1 MRPIALLAVLPVAI
15 VCAAPASASYPGR
28 DGELAAVWN
37 QFDRGGDSDFE
48 LRLVTPTGTVLRR
61 VAACSRPEP
70 SYEPPSGECPA
81 RPGLLVAGRPAGLR
95 ARRAAGRGRRRRLR
109 RDRAP
114 AADRP
119 RQRAR
124 VSPGGSRLVFTGVRS
139 GRRNLYVVNPDGT
152 NLRQLT
158 RGRGRAPNW
167 SVRQQIAY
175 VSAYRI
181 YRLDPRA
188 TRPRRVLLARG
199 DNLNWSTTG
208 LSVAYQR
215 PGDLYRVPA
224 RAGSRRVLLVRRGF
238 KPIYSPNGRQL
249 AFLRYAS
256 QNLGSSLW
264 IANRNGTGERVAL
277 EGGEQPVGSTWVAYD
292 DPAWRPLP

>member
-1 MRPIALLAVLPVAI
+1 
-15 VCAAPASASYPGR
+15 
-28 DGELAAVWN
+28 
-37 QFDRGGDSDFE
+37 
-48 LRLVTPTGTVLRR
+48 
-61 VAACSRPEP
+61 
-70 SYEPPSGECPA
+70 
-81 RPGLLVAGRPAGLR
+81 
-95 ARRAAGRGRRRRLR
+95 
-109 RDRAP
+109 
-114 AADRP
+114 
-119 RQRAR
+119 

-199 DNLNWSTTG
+199 DNPNWSTTG

-215 PGDLYRVPA
+215 HGDLYRVPA